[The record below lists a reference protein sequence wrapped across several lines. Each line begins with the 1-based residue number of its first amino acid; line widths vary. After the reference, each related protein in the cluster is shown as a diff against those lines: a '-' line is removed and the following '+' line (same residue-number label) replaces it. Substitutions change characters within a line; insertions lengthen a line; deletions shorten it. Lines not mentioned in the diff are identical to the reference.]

1 MEKFP
6 RVIQWLILLLAS
18 LVLGFGLQA
27 FHVPAAL
34 LLGPMIVGV
43 AMGLLG
49 ASVRIPGPLFIAA
62 QAILGCMIAQ
72 SLSPNILTP
81 CWMIGRW
88 YCWC

>member
-18 LVLGFGLQA
+18 LVLGFSLQA

-49 ASVRIPGPLFIAA
+49 ASVRIYCGTGDPGLHDRPEPFAQYSYPLV
-62 QAILGCMIAQ
+62 G
-72 SLSPNILTP
+72 
-81 CWMIGRW
+81 
-88 YCWC
+88 